1 MVGSRTTG
9 PANDVRRRPSCPQ
22 RLSTVSSR
30 WTRRLRLGGRAM
42 RSARSRTSSTP
53 GLSGGFVR
61 RLRWSLGIAD

>member
-1 MVGSRTTG
+1 MVGPRRTFV
-9 PANDVRRRPSCPQ
+9 VRRRPSCPQ
-22 RLSTVSSR
+22 RLSTVSSH

-53 GLSGGFVR
+53 GLSGGIVR